1 MLRLDKIKNSGHV
14 VSVKISEELIPG
26 NVVKLGNLV
35 DGEREIFEGSTP
47 GAITEDVVLLTT
59 PFFSYSE
66 RDHKKDFKLKVDSIN
81 RGHILEKGDIITVS
95 EDVISGSA
103 VKKQYVIQ
111 QANNVQLKASDSQVE
126 TTTLEFKVID
136 IEESVPEFFGAKG
149 IVLMVV

>member
-1 MLRLDKIKNSGHV
+1 MLRLDKIKNSDHV
-14 VSVKISEELIPG
+14 VSVKISAELIPG
-26 NVVKLGNLV
+26 NIVKLGNLV
-35 DGEREIFEGSTP
+35 DGEREIFEGTTP

-59 PFFSYSE
+59 PFFSYDE
-66 RDHKKDFKLKVDSIN
+66 REDKRNFKLKANSIN

-95 EDVISGSA
+95 EDVVEGSA
-103 VKKQYVIQ
+103 TKNQFVIQ
-111 QANNVQLKASDSQVE
+111 QASNSKLKANASQVE

>member
-1 MLRLDKIKNSGHV
+1 MLRLDKIKNSDHV

-35 DGEREIFEGSTP
+35 DGEREIFEGATP
-47 GAITEDVVLLTT
+47 GVITEDVVLLTT

-66 RDHKKDFKLKVDSIN
+66 GDHKKDFKLKANSVN
-81 RGHILEKGDIITVS
+81 RAHVLEKGDVITVS

-103 VKKQYVIQ
+103 VKNQYVIQ
-111 QANNVQLKASDSQVE
+111 QASNAQLKANASQVE